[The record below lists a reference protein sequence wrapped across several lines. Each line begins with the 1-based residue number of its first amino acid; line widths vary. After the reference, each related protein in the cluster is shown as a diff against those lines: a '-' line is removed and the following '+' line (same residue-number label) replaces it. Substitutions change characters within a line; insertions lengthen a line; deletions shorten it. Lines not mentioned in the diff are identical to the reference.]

1 MLVVHVMP
9 EEGSAP
15 KANRTRL
22 PPQLPHA
29 ATGAAVFDL
38 GDLLSAALYLFDFE
52 MGPQKN
58 F

>member
-1 MLVVHVMP
+1 MP

-15 KANRTRL
+15 KANRMRL